1 MKPNFVCEKSLQGLR
16 YTALLFIIFVAIKQS
31 FNVSCISLDLFIR
44 ISLEHLLPFIIG
56 ISQNKLSQRKVGVQ
70 NLLPKIAYELQ
81 CKSSRDGHFKT
92 QMSQT
97 CS

>member
-1 MKPNFVCEKSLQGLR
+1 MCPVN
-16 YTALLFIIFVAIKQS
+16 
-31 FNVSCISLDLFIR
+31 CISLDLFIR

-70 NLLPKIAYELQ
+70 NLLSEIAYELQ

>member
-1 MKPNFVCEKSLQGLR
+1 MCPVN
-16 YTALLFIIFVAIKQS
+16 
-31 FNVSCISLDLFIR
+31 CISLDLFIR

-70 NLLPKIAYELQ
+70 NLLPEIAYE
-81 CKSSRDGHFKT
+81 SSRDGHFKT